1 MNPTIATV
9 LDALDPEQRQVAE
22 VLDRP
27 MVVIAGAGTGKTRA
41 ITHRIAHASLIGA
54 KDPRRT
60 LAVTFTTRAA
70 GEMRSRLDQ
79 LGVSGVQARTFHS
92 AALRQLQH
100 FWPRAHRRELPPVT
114 ANTFSLVA
122 EAAGRHRLRTDTGL
136 LRDLTGEISWAKVT
150 NVAPGEYPRLARAAH
165 RSVSGLDETTVARVL
180 TSYEQVKSERDLIDF
195 DDILLLTVAL
205 LGEHPEIADEVRG
218 RYRHVLVDEFQDV
231 SPLQRNVLAAWLGDS
246 DDLCVVGD
254 PHQSIHAFAGARP
267 AYLTDFTR
275 THPDA
280 AVVRLVRDYRST
292 PQVVGL
298 ANAVLRTGLDK
309 AVPRTGLDG
318 SVLRTGLDGAVL
330 RTGDPL
336 VSGVPTLV
344 AQQPDGPP
352 PEVVGS
358 ATEAD
363 EAHDVARWLRSRHSD
378 GVPWDE
384 MAVLFRIRAQSPA
397 IEAALDDAR
406 IPYVVRGTERFYERA
421 EIRQALGQVMAQ
433 AAQGPDQPG
442 LSALSGILAGFGW
455 RETAPEGA
463 GSARERW
470 ESLTAL
476 LDLARDFDDEYDGV
490 TLGVL
495 AEELQKRADLQ
506 HAPTA
511 KGVTL
516 ATIHSAKGLEWDA
529 VAVTGVHEGSLPF
542 VLATTDEQLAEEQR
556 LLYVAV
562 TRARFHLRVSW
573 SRSST
578 QGRGSRNPS
587 RFLGSLA
594 PRVSAPERVREAGR
608 KQRGTAQS
616 EVCRVCGEGLRTGSD
631 RKLGR
636 HVDCANDVDEMLFEA
651 LRTWRKQ
658 VADETSMPAF
668 VIFTDATLIAL
679 AERRPTDGDDLLKV
693 PGVGRAKADKFGEQ
707 VLSIIAAATS

>member
-1 MNPTIATV
+1 LSAPVATVAGVNQTIAAV

-41 ITHRIAHASLIGA
+41 ITHRIAHASLTGA
-54 KDPRRT
+54 KDPHRT

-136 LRDLTGEISWAKVT
+136 LRDLSGEISWAKVT
-150 NVAPGEYPRLARAAH
+150 NVAPGEYPGLARAAR

-218 RYRHVLVDEFQDV
+218 RYRHLLVDEFQDV

-275 THPDA
+275 TYPDA

-292 PQVVGL
+292 PQVVEL
-298 ANAVLRTGLDK
+298 ANAVLRTGQ
-309 AVPRTGLDG
+309 
-318 SVLRTGLDGAVL
+318 
-330 RTGDPL
+330 PL
-336 VSGVPTLV
+336 VSGPATLI

-352 PEVVGS
+352 PEVAGS

-363 EAHDVARWLRSRHSD
+363 EAHDVARWLRSRHTD

-578 QGRGSRNPS
+578 QGRGNRNPS
-587 RFLGSLA
+587 RFLGPMA
-594 PRVSAPERVREAGR
+594 PRVSTPERVRGSSR
-608 KQRGTAQS
+608 RQRGTAQS
-616 EVCRVCGEGLRTGSD
+616 EVCRVCREGLRTGSD

-636 HVDCANDVDEMLFEA
+636 HVDCANDVDEILFEA

-658 VADETSMPAF
+658 VADEASMPAF
-668 VIFTDATLIAL
+668 VIFTDATLMAL
-679 AERRPTDGDDLLKV
+679 AERRPTGEGDLLKV

-707 VLSIIAAATS
+707 VLSIIAAAAT